1 MVALAAIAS
10 KRIPSKRA
18 TRWDVIVPPNF
29 AGLGSIVPV
38 HKCRALRN
46 DSETRLHVQRES
58 GRSLETLI
66 FGMSGDGQWWR
77 RAGRA
82 RVAEIDNAIARVH
95 LLEQSR
101 RWLANAAADGRAGLG
116 SLGNGYRPAT
126 VVIAA
131 VGGSEFKAVS
141 SVIV

>member
-18 TRWDVIVPPNF
+18 TRWDVIVPPNI

-66 FGMSGDGQWWR
+66 FGMSGDGQYWR
-77 RAGRA
+77 GAGRA
-82 RVAEIDNAIARVH
+82 GIAEIDDAIARTAF
-95 LLEQSR
+95 LRQSPG
-101 RWLANAAADGRAGLG
+101 WLANGAADWWAGL
-116 SLGNGYRPAT
+116 SPLGNG
-126 VVIAA
+126 
-131 VGGSEFKAVS
+131 
-141 SVIV
+141 